1 MEVDNKYLFFMT
13 TLKSEWFNLPPERE
27 LTLYKINKE
36 IDECNNID
44 ALRESLKSM
53 AYQNARFQH
62 MIGELLRESML
73 GEIADFFDKVT
84 IEEGPAK
91 E

>member
-1 MEVDNKYLFFMT
+1 M
-13 TLKSEWFNLPPERE
+13 LKAEWFNLPLERE
-27 LTLYKINKE
+27 LTLHKINSE
-36 IDECNNID
+36 VDECNDID
-44 ALRESLKSM
+44 VLRTSVKSL

-62 MIGELLRESML
+62 MIGEMLKESITDEL
-73 GEIADFFDKVT
+73 GDFFGVK